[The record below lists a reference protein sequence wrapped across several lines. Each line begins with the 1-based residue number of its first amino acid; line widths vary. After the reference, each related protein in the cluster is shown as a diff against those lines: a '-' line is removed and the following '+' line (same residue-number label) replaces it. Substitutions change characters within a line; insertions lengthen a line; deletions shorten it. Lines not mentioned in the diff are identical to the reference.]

1 MQLLLEMPHA
11 SGCCFTIGG
20 PDGRVAVI
28 EASGR
33 GPPLMLLP
41 PKPGSFIAHT
51 NHPLEND
58 DVDSQEHEQ
67 VPNGRVASTHGAGN
81 VQPRGWDS
89 SARLARMQEYLAVE
103 LSPLIPQGNFASVL
117 EKAGDALVRAVAFS
131 PAKGDLHTFGLAVLV
146 CDAEQPR
153 LECTTSEFEPFVSH
167 TFSQSV

>member
-1 MQLLLEMPHA
+1 MLLEMPHA

-41 PKPGSFIAHT
+41 PKPGSFTVHT

-58 DVDSQEHEQ
+58 DVDSQEH
-67 VPNGRVASTHGAGN
+67 VPNRSGADTHGAGN

-103 LSPLIPQGNFASVL
+103 LSPLIPQGDFVSVL
-117 EKAGDALVRAVAFS
+117 EKTGDALVRAVAFS
-131 PAKGDLHTFGLAVLV
+131 PAKGDLRTFGLAVLV

-153 LECTTSEFEPFVSH
+153 LECTTSEFETFVRH
-167 TFSQSV
+167 TFSQSI